1 MLHIEDS
8 ILKFVRQS
16 QPLLCPWDGPRP
28 ILQHLKQMNLRYD
41 QKMAS
46 FQSFWKNE
54 GVQSWPGHTAYFDI
68 THKRK
73 KKGILVCFTVSL
85 PEIHPAINS
94 TRGMAFGHRLRMT
107 STNAQDVAA
116 EHYRRGNS
124 PHVFDISPYH
134 CKMLLCG
141 TQIHNSPLAKVQWW
155 ENDLWAKIYKST
167 LMANV

>member
-1 MLHIEDS
+1 MGWPTANPTAPETNEFEIWSKNGLLPEL
-8 ILKFVRQS
+8 LKEWGCTIMTRTYS
-16 QPLLCPWDGPRP
+16 LLWHYT
-28 ILQHLKQMNLRYD
+28 Q
-41 QKMAS
+41 A
-46 FQSFWKNE
+46 
-54 GVQSWPGHTAYFDI
+54 
-68 THKRK
+68 K